1 MASHRRRL
9 AAVLVL
15 VGASAALALV
25 LAHASSTTGRSA
37 VVRPGASRLAHES
50 IAEQQQN
57 GEAADGPEA
66 QAYADRAYPASE
78 VTPAETQGAIKA
90 NEKLQK
96 KGPGASFGKWDFLG
110 PDTLNVDKFGTQS
123 FIKPTQWS
131 GRETAVTMG
140 HCANNGDCT
149 VFVGAAG
156 GGVWRT
162 NNALTKQP
170 NWKPVSAD
178 IPTNA
183 IGSVAV
189 DPNDATGQTVYA
201 GTGEGN
207 ASGDSE
213 AGLGLYRSTDEGN
226 HWSLV
231 PGSVAV
237 ANNRSIVWVA
247 VQPGDPNHILIGTRS
262 GTRAENSNSSQVGAV
277 GTPTLPALGVY
288 ASTDGGAS
296 FSLVLTGTANEVK
309 FDPNDSNTVYATIA
323 GSATGGLLRSQSGGT
338 VGSWT
343 PIFQENRSRFTFSPV
358 PLPNGKTRIYLGD
371 ANGAGQGA
379 HVYRINDASQPAA
392 TLTASSNAAWTRLSN
407 PTDGTPGFAVYN
419 YCVSAFGGQC
429 SYDMSIMS
437 PPDRPDMVV
446 VAGLMHYEEL
456 GPYEFQVGQV
466 VGPRSN
472 GRAVLVS
479 FDSGATW
486 NDMTGDVGGESMH
499 PDQHAIAFVPG
510 DPDKVF
516 VGSDGG
522 LIRTSGQWAD
532 ASGQCDER
540 GLDQINPAYVTEC
553 KQWLSKIPSELQPV
567 NAGLGTIQMY
577 SISVSPFKDNEAMT
591 GLQDNGTV
599 MFTGSKTWEL
609 PLTGDGCDSGF
620 DATDPHFRFH
630 TYTNGQMDINYDDFN
645 QNTWLWIGDRFVV
658 NFPEADRFCSPTVS
672 DPVRTKTMFVGAQ
685 SVWRTSDGGGDRAF
699 LEAHCNVTTIP
710 GKDASNLQFTGACGS
725 AADWPKLGTSTLT
738 NSGAT
743 SPYGQ
748 TKGGNTI
755 AALSRGQDLGTM
767 WAGTGAGRVL
777 ISKNINAA
785 DPTAVTFTR
794 LDDDS
799 PATPNRAVSSIYAD
813 PTNSNHA
820 IVTFSG
826 FNVSTANLPGHVF
839 DVVFN
844 PSTGLSTWT
853 DISYDIGDQPVND
866 AVLDTATGDI
876 YISTDFS
883 VFVLT
888 HGAQAWTPVSDG
900 LPMVAVSG
908 LTLAKAQHGPNRFI
922 YAATHGRGA
931 YRLTLR
937 PGPR

>member
-1 MASHRRRL
+1 MGKLRRRTAVIFVL
-9 AAVLVL
+9 TGAA
-15 VGASAALALV
+15 AALALV

-37 VVRPGASRLAHES
+37 IVRPGASRLAHES
-50 IAEQQQN
+50 ILEQQQN
-57 GEAADGPEA
+57 GGAADGADA
-66 QAYADRAYPASE
+66 QAYADRAYPASQ
-78 VTPAETQGAIKA
+78 VTPPEVQGAIKA
-90 NEKLQK
+90 NDKLQK
-96 KGPGASFGKWDFLG
+96 KGPKAFSKWDSIG
-110 PDTLNVDKFGTQS
+110 PDTLDVDKFGTQS

-140 HCANNGDCT
+140 NCPNNGDCT
-149 VFVGAAG
+149 LFVGAAG

-170 NWKPVSAD
+170 NWKQISAD

-183 IGSVAV
+183 IGSLAV
-189 DPNDATGQTVYA
+189 DPNDASGRTVYA

-207 ASGDSE
+207 AVGDSE
-213 AGLGLYRSTDEGN
+213 AGLGLYKSTDEGN

-247 VQPGDPNHILIGTRS
+247 VQPGNADHILIGTRS
-262 GTRAENSNSSQVGAV
+262 GTRGEGSNSTSATVAAQ
-277 GTPTLPALGVY
+277 PALGVY
-288 ASTDGGAS
+288 ASTDGGAT
-296 FSLVLTGTANEVK
+296 FSLVLPGTANEVK
-309 FDPNDSNTVYATIA
+309 FDPNDPNTVYATIA
-323 GSATGGLLRSQSGGT
+323 GSATGGLLRSQAGGA
-338 VGSWT
+338 VGTWT
-343 PIFQENRSRFTFSPV
+343 PIFQENRSRFTFSAV
-358 PLPNGKTRIYLGD
+358 ALPNGKTRIYLGD
-371 ANGAGQGA
+371 ASAGSTGAQ
-379 HVYRINDASQPAA
+379 VYRIDDASQPAA

-429 SYDMSIMS
+429 SYDMSILS
-437 PPDRPDMVV
+437 PPDRPNMVV

-456 GPYEFQVGQV
+456 NPYEFQVAPV

-532 ASGQCDER
+532 ASSQCDDR

-553 KQWLSKIPSELQPV
+553 KQWLSKIPSELQVV
-567 NAGLGTIQMY
+567 NAGLGDLQMY
-577 SISVSPFKDNEAMT
+577 SISVSPFEDNQAMT
-591 GLQDNGTV
+591 GLQDNGTI

-620 DATDPHFRFH
+620 DAADPHFRFH

-645 QNTWLWIGDRFVV
+645 QLTWLWIGDRFVV

-672 DPVRTKTMFVGAQ
+672 DPVRTKTIFVGAQ
-685 SVWRTSDGGGDRAF
+685 SIWRTSDGGGDRSF

-710 GKDASNLQFTGACGS
+710 GKDPSNLQFTGACGS

-738 NSGAT
+738 NSSAT

-755 AALSRGQDLGTM
+755 SALSRGQDDGTM

-785 DPTAVTFTR
+785 DPSTVTFTR

-799 PATPNRAVSSIYAD
+799 PATPGRAVSSIYAD
-813 PTNSNHA
+813 PTNPNHA

-826 FNVSTANLPGHVF
+826 FNASTPATPGHVF
-839 DVVFN
+839 DVVFD

-883 VFVLT
+883 VFTLT
-888 HGAQAWTPVSDG
+888 HGTQTWAPVSDG

-908 LTLAKAQHGPNRFI
+908 LTLAKAQHGPHRYI

-931 YRLTLR
+931 YRLTLHK
-937 PGPR
+937 P

>member
-1 MASHRRRL
+1 MARHRRRL

-15 VGASAALALV
+15 VGASTALALV
-25 LAHASSTTGRSA
+25 LAHASSTTGPSA
-37 VVRPGASRLAHES
+37 VVRPGASRLSHES
-50 IAEQQQN
+50 LLEQQN
-57 GEAADGPEA
+57 GAAADGPEA

-78 VTPAETQGAIKA
+78 VTPLEVQGAIKA
-90 NEKLQK
+90 NDKLQK
-96 KGPGASFGKWDFLG
+96 KGPKPFSKWDFIG
-110 PDTLNVDKFGTQS
+110 PETLNVDKFGTQS

-140 HCANNGDCT
+140 NCPNSGNCT
-149 VFVGAAG
+149 LFVAAAG

-162 NNALTKQP
+162 DNALAKQP
-170 NWKPVSAD
+170 NWKQVSAD

-183 IGSVAV
+183 IGSIAV
-189 DPNDATGQTVYA
+189 DPNDPKGKTLYA

-213 AGLGLYRSTDEGN
+213 AGLGLYKSTDEGN
-226 HWSLV
+226 NWSLV

-247 VQPGDPNHILIGTRS
+247 VQPGNANHILIGTRS
-262 GTRAENSNSSQVGAV
+262 GTRGENSNSSQVGAV
-277 GTPTLPALGVY
+277 GNPLPALGVY

-296 FSLVLTGTANEVK
+296 FSLVLPGTANEVK
-309 FDPNDSNTVYATIA
+309 FDPTDPNTVYATIA
-323 GSATGGLLRSQSGGT
+323 GSTTGGLLRSASGAAVGT
-338 VGSWT
+338 WT
-343 PIFQENRSRFTFSPV
+343 PIFQENRSRFTFAPV
-358 PLPNGKTRIYLGD
+358 ALPNGKTRIYLGD
-371 ANGAGQGA
+371 ANAGGNGAQVYRVNDAGQ
-379 HVYRINDASQPAA
+379 AA
-392 TLTASSNAAWTRLSN
+392 AALVGTCSGTPLTCPNPGWTRLSN

-456 GPYEFQVGQV
+456 GPDEFQVGQV

-472 GRAVLVS
+472 GRAVLMS
-479 FDSGATW
+479 MDAGATW
-486 NDMTGDVGGESMH
+486 NDATGDVGGESMH

-510 DPDKVF
+510 DPDKFF

-522 LIRTSGQWAD
+522 LVRTSGTWAD
-532 ASGQCDER
+532 ASSQCDDR
-540 GLDQINPAYVTEC
+540 GLDQINPAYITEC

-577 SISVSPFKDNEAMT
+577 SISVSPFKDNEAMS
-591 GLQDNGTV
+591 GLQDNGTIA
-599 MFTGSKTWEL
+599 FTGSKKWEL

-630 TYTNGQMDINYDDFN
+630 TYNNAQMDINYDDFN
-645 QNTWLWIGDRFVV
+645 QNSWLWVGDRFIVT
-658 NFPEADRFCSPTVS
+658 FPESDRFCAPTVS
-672 DPVRTKTMFVGAQ
+672 DPLRTKTIFVGAQ
-685 SVWRTSDGGGDRAF
+685 SVWRTSNGGGDRAF

-710 GKDASNLQFTGACGS
+710 GKDASNLQFTGACG
-725 AADWPKLGTSTLT
+725 APADWPKLGTSTLT

-748 TKGGNTI
+748 SKGGNTI
-755 AALSRGQDLGTM
+755 SALSRGQDLGTM

-785 DPTAVTFTR
+785 DPSTVTFTR

-799 PATPNRAVSSIYAD
+799 TSTPNRAVSSIYAD
-813 PTNSNHA
+813 PTNPNHA

-826 FNVSTANLPGHVF
+826 FNVTTPTTPGHVF
-839 DVVFN
+839 DVAFN

-853 DISYDIGDQPVND
+853 DISYDIGDQPV
-866 AVLDTATGDI
+866 
-876 YISTDFS
+876 
-883 VFVLT
+883 
-888 HGAQAWTPVSDG
+888 
-900 LPMVAVSG
+900 
-908 LTLAKAQHGPNRFI
+908 
-922 YAATHGRGA
+922 
-931 YRLTLR
+931 
-937 PGPR
+937 

>member
-1 MASHRRRL
+1 M
-9 AAVLVL
+9 
-15 VGASAALALV
+15 
-25 LAHASSTTGRSA
+25 
-37 VVRPGASRLAHES
+37 
-50 IAEQQQN
+50 EQQVN
-57 GEAADGPEA
+57 GAAADGPDA
-66 QAYADRAYPASE
+66 QAYADRAYPASD
-78 VTPAETQGAIKA
+78 VTPFQVQGAIKA
-90 NEKLQK
+90 NDKLQK
-96 KGPGASFGKWDFLG
+96 KGPKAYSKWDFIG
-110 PDTLNVDKFGTQS
+110 PETLDVDKFGTQS

-140 HCANNGDCT
+140 SCKNKGDCT
-149 VFVGAAG
+149 LFVGAAG

-162 NNALTKQP
+162 NNALANKP
-170 NWKPVSAD
+170 NWKQVSAD

-183 IGSVAV
+183 IGSIAV
-189 DPNDATGQTVYA
+189 DPNDTKTIYA

-213 AGLGLYRSTDEGN
+213 AGLGLYKSTDEGN
-226 HWSLV
+226 SWSLV

-237 ANNRSIVWVA
+237 ANSRSIVWVA
-247 VQPGDPNHILIGTRS
+247 VQPGNSDHILLGTRS
-262 GTRAENSNSSQVGAV
+262 GTRGEGSNSTSA
-277 GTPTLPALGVY
+277 TAPATPALGVY
-288 ASTDGGAS
+288 ASTDGGAT
-296 FSLVLTGTANEVK
+296 FSLVLPGTANEVK
-309 FDPNDSNTVYATIA
+309 FDPNDPNTVYATIA
-323 GSATGGLLRSQSGGT
+323 GSSTGGLLRSQAGGA
-338 VGSWT
+338 VGTWT

-358 PLPNGKTRIYLGD
+358 ALPNGKTRIYLGD
-371 ANGAGQGA
+371 ASGSGQGA
-379 HVYRINDASQPAA
+379 QVYRIDDASQPAA
-392 TLTASSNAAWTRLSN
+392 TLIALNNAVWTRLSN
-407 PTDGTPGFAVYN
+407 STDGTPGFGVYN

-466 VGPRSN
+466 VGQRSN

-532 ASGQCDER
+532 ASSQCDDR
-540 GLDQINPAYVTEC
+540 GLDQINSGAYIPEC
-553 KQWLSKIPSELQPV
+553 KQWLSKIPSELQVV
-567 NAGLGTIQMY
+567 NSGLGDLQMY
-577 SISVSPFKDNEAMT
+577 SISVNPFKDNDAMT

-599 MFTGSKTWEL
+599 MFTGSKKWEL
-609 PLTGDGCDSGF
+609 PLTGDGCDSGY
-620 DATDPHFRFH
+620 DASDPHFRFH

-658 NFPEADRFCSPTVS
+658 NFPESDRFCSPTVS
-672 DPVRTKTMFVGAQ
+672 DPLRTKTIFVGAQ
-685 SVWRTSDGGGDRAF
+685 SVWRTSNGGGDRAF

-710 GKDASNLQFTGACGS
+710 GKDASNLQFTGVCGD
-725 AADWPKLGTSTLT
+725 AASWPKLGTSTLT
-738 NSGAT
+738 NNSAT
-743 SPYGQ
+743 SPYGT

-755 AALSRGQDLGTM
+755 SALSRGQDDGTM

-777 ISKNINAA
+777 ISTNINAA
-785 DPTAVTFTR
+785 DPATVTFTR

-799 PATPNRAVSSIYAD
+799 PITPGRAVSSIFAD
-813 PTNSNHA
+813 PSNPNHA

-826 FNVSTANLPGHVF
+826 FNSSTPTLPGHVF

-844 PSTGLSTWT
+844 PATGLSTWT

-866 AVLDTATGDI
+866 AVLDTATGDV

-883 VFVLT
+883 VFTLT
-888 HGAQAWTPVSDG
+888 PGAQSWTPVSDG
-900 LPMVAVSG
+900 LPMAAVSG
-908 LTLAKAQHGPNRFI
+908 LTIAKKQHGPERFI

-931 YRLTLR
+931 YRLTLHA
-937 PGPR
+937 PKK

>member
-1 MASHRRRL
+1 MSRLVRRRT
-9 AAVLVL
+9 AAVFVL
-15 VGASAALALV
+15 VGAATALALV
-25 LAHASSTTGRSA
+25 LAHASTNTKSTA
-37 VVRPGASRLAHES
+37 VRPVASKMAHES
-50 IAEQQQN
+50 FLERQN
-57 GEAADGPEA
+57 GGEADGADA
-66 QAYADRAYPASE
+66 QAYADRAYPASSI
-78 VTPAETQGAIKA
+78 TPLEIQGAIKA
-90 NEKLQK
+90 NDKLQK
-96 KGPGASFGKWDFLG
+96 KGPKAFSKWDFIG
-110 PDTLNVDKFGTQS
+110 PETLDVDKLGTQS

-140 HCANNGDCT
+140 NCPNKGNCT
-149 VFVGAAG
+149 LFIGAAG

-162 NNALTKQP
+162 NNALANQP
-170 NWKPVSAD
+170 NWKQVSEGD

-183 IGSVAV
+183 IGSIAV
-189 DPNDATGQTVYA
+189 DPNDATGKTVYA

-213 AGLGLYRSTDEGN
+213 AGLGLYKSTDEGN

-237 ANNRSIVWVA
+237 ANNRSIVWLA
-247 VQPGDPNHILIGTRS
+247 IQPGDPNHILLGTRS
-262 GTRAENSNSSQVGAV
+262 GNHGIGSNSTSAGAV
-277 GTPTLPALGVY
+277 GNPLPALGVY
-288 ASTDGGAS
+288 ASTDGGAT
-296 FSLVLTGTANEVK
+296 FSLVLPGTANEVK
-309 FDPNDSNTVYATIA
+309 FDPNDPNTVYATIA
-323 GSATGGLLRSQSGGT
+323 GSTTGGLLRSTSGGA
-338 VGSWT
+338 VGTWT

-358 PLPNGKTRIYLGD
+358 ALPNGKTRIYLGD
-371 ANGAGQGA
+371 ASGSGQGA
-379 HVYRINDASQPAA
+379 QVYRVDDASQAAA
-392 TLTASSNAAWTRLSN
+392 TLVGTCSGTPLTCPNPGWTRLSN

-456 GPYEFQVGQV
+456 KPYEFQVSPV

-486 NDMTGDVGGESMH
+486 NDATGDVGGESMH

-510 DPDKVF
+510 DPDKFF

-522 LIRTSGQWAD
+522 LIRTSGNWAD
-532 ASGQCDER
+532 ASSQCDDR
-540 GLDQINPAYVTEC
+540 GLDAINPAYVTEC
-553 KQWLSKIPSELQPV
+553 KQWLSKIPSELQVV
-567 NAGLGTIQMY
+567 NAGLGDLQMY
-577 SISVSPFKDNEAMT
+577 SISVSPYKDNTAMT
-591 GLQDNGTV
+591 GTQDNGTLS
-599 MFTGSKTWEL
+599 FTGSKKWEL

-620 DATDPHFRFH
+620 DPVDPHLRFH
-630 TYTNGQMDINYDDFN
+630 EYTNGIADVNYNDAD
-645 QNTWLWIGDRFVV
+645 QHTWLWV
-658 NFPEADRFCSPTVS
+658 NDFFYLTPPEATRFCAPMLFDTQQ
-672 DPVRTKTMFVGAQ
+672 TKTIYLGAQ
-685 SVWRTSDGGGDRAF
+685 SIWRTTDAGGDRSF
-699 LEAHCNVTTIP
+699 LEQHCNTAVGEEP
-710 GKDASNLQFTGACGS
+710 SDQLFTGNCGT
-725 AADWPKLGTSTLT
+725 AADWPRLGSVTLT
-738 NSGAT
+738 GSAFGT
-743 SPYGQ
+743 
-748 TKGGNTI
+748 TKTGSTI
-755 AALSRGQDLGTM
+755 SALSRAQDAGTM

-777 ISKNINAA
+777 ISRNITAA
-785 DPTAVTFTR
+785 DPSTVTFTR

-799 PATPNRAVSSIYAD
+799 PATPGRAVSSIYAD
-813 PTNSNHA
+813 PTNPNHA

-826 FNVSTANLPGHVF
+826 FNVSTATTPGHVF

-844 PSTGLSTWT
+844 PTTGLSTWT

-883 VFVLT
+883 VFTLT
-888 HGAQAWTPVSDG
+888 HGTQTWTPVSDG
-900 LPMVAVSG
+900 LPMATVSG
-908 LTLAKAQHGPNRFI
+908 LTLAKKQHGPERFL

-937 PGPR
+937 

>member
-1 MASHRRRL
+1 MRHARRRTVAVFVL
-9 AAVLVL
+9 A
-15 VGASAALALV
+15 GAATALALV
-25 LAHASSTTGRSA
+25 LAHASTKSPSA
-37 VVRPGASRLAHES
+37 AVRPGTSRLALES
-50 IAEQQQN
+50 VLEHQN
-57 GEAADGPEA
+57 GDAADGA
-66 QAYADRAYPASE
+66 DTQAYADRAYPASS
-78 VTPAETQGAIKA
+78 VTPFEVQGAIKA
-90 NEKLQK
+90 NDNLQK
-96 KGPGASFGKWDFLG
+96 KGPKPYSKWDFIG

-140 HCANNGDCT
+140 NCKNKGDCT
-149 VFVGAAG
+149 LFVGAAG
-156 GGVWRT
+156 GGIWRT
-162 NNALTKQP
+162 SNALANQP
-170 NWKPVSAD
+170 NWKQVSAD

-183 IGSVAV
+183 IGSIAV
-189 DPNDATGQTVYA
+189 DPNDPKGQTIYA

-213 AGLGLYRSTDEGN
+213 AGLGLYKSTDEGN
-226 HWSLV
+226 SWSLV

-247 VQPGDPNHILIGTRS
+247 IQPGDPNHILIGTRS
-262 GTRAENSNSSQVGAV
+262 GTRGEASNSTS
-277 GTPTLPALGVY
+277 GTAPATPALGVY

-296 FSLVLTGTANEVK
+296 FSLVLPGTANEVK
-309 FDPNDSNTVYATIA
+309 FDPNDPNTVYATIA
-323 GSATGGLLRSQSGGT
+323 GSSTGGLLRSTAGGA
-338 VGSWT
+338 VGTWT

-358 PLPNGKTRIYLGD
+358 ALPNGNTRIYLGD
-371 ANGAGQGA
+371 ANGGGQGA
-379 HVYRINDASQPAA
+379 QVYRVDDASQPAA
-392 TLTASSNAAWTRLSN
+392 TLTASNNAAWTRLSN

-437 PPDRPDMVV
+437 PPDRPNMVV

-456 GPYEFQVGQV
+456 GPYEFQVDPV

-532 ASGQCDER
+532 ASSQCDDR
-540 GLDQINPAYVTEC
+540 GLTDINPAYLTEC
-553 KQWLSKIPSELQPV
+553 KQWLSKIPTELQVV
-567 NAGLGTIQMY
+567 NSGLGDLQMY
-577 SISVSPFKDNEAMT
+577 SISVNPFKDNDAMT

-599 MFTGSKTWEL
+599 MFTGTKTWEL

-620 DATDPHFRFH
+620 DATDPHLRFH

-658 NFPEADRFCSPTVS
+658 NFPETARFCSPTVS
-672 DPVRTKTMFVGAQ
+672 DPVRTKTIFVGAQ
-685 SVWRTSDGGGDRAF
+685 SVWRTSDAGGDRAF

-710 GKDASNLQFTGACGS
+710 GKDPSNEQFTGVCGS
-725 AADWPKLGTSTLT
+725 AADWPKLGTATLT
-738 NSGAT
+738 GSGFGTTKSGNSI
-743 SPYGQ
+743 S
-748 TKGGNTI
+748 
-755 AALSRGQDLGTM
+755 ALSRGHDDGTM

-785 DPTAVTFTR
+785 DPSTVTFTR

-799 PATPNRAVSSIYAD
+799 TATPNRAVSSIYAD
-813 PTNSNHA
+813 PTNPNHA

-826 FNVSTANLPGHVF
+826 FNATTPTLPGHVF
-839 DVVFN
+839 DVVFD

-853 DISYDIGDQPVND
+853 NISYDIGDQPVND
-866 AVLDTATGDI
+866 AVIDTATGDI

-883 VFVLT
+883 VFTLT
-888 HGAQAWTPVSDG
+888 HGTQSWTPVSDG

-908 LTLAKAQHGPNRFI
+908 LTIANKQHGPQRFI

-931 YRLTLR
+931 YRLTLN
-937 PGPR
+937 